1 MVRKPRSRRPAATRS
16 RKAETPAA
24 PLTEAQLKRKVK
36 ARPALKKPKA
46 VTLRF
51 DRMLAGA
58 PKVRHK
64 TTKRPKSLIARPH
77 AKAKSGSGLDLQI
90 EIAGAELGTRV
101 FRPDISGTRVPLPR
115 MTAKMRRDARMGLP
129 DLDGY
134 LPDHLPLQPVPPQL
148 DRALR
153 VRPFV
158 NALNRSK
165 TQRRATTVFWP
176 EDRYTFS
183 DTAFPWC
190 TVGRVDTAGG
200 WASGVLI
207 GPRHMLTCSH
217 AMVWGSGNSAGWV
230 RFRPSFFDGNAP
242 FGEAWATRWYAFRK
256 VFGPNIDATE
266 AREDYVVL
274 VLDRRIGDTCGWMGS
289 RTYSESWDGG
299 TFWRHIGYPGDMA
312 GGQRPSYE
320 RDIALDGRNNST
332 HRQVWHRGDIWPGQ
346 SGGPFFAWWSGE
358 NWPRVVCVQSW
369 ENNQR
374 NGASGG
380 SRLVDLIIR
389 ARDDFP

>member
-1 MVRKPRSRRPAATRS
+1 MARKSSSRSI
-16 RKAETPAA
+16 RKSNGPAA
-24 PLTEAQLKRKVK
+24 PLTEVQLKRKIK
-36 ARPALKKPKA
+36 ARPALIKPGKIKLH
-46 VTLRF
+46 VDMMVSGT
-51 DRMLAGA
+51 
-58 PKVRHK
+58 PKLRHK
-64 TTKRPKSLIARPH
+64 MARLSKSLIARPH
-77 AKAKSGSGLDLQI
+77 AKVRSGRGHKLEL

-101 FRPDISGTRVPLPR
+101 FRPAITGKRIPLPKI
-115 MTAKMRRDARMGLP
+115 TAKMRREAQLGLP
-129 DLDGY
+129 ALSGY
-134 LPDHLPLQPVPPQL
+134 LPDHLPLQPSPPQL
-148 DRALR
+148 DKALR
-153 VRPFV
+153 VKPFI
-158 NALNRSK
+158 NALSRSK
-165 TQRRATTVFWP
+165 TERRATTVFQP

-200 WASGVLI
+200 WASGALV
-207 GPRHMLTCSH
+207 GPRHLLTCSH

-230 RFRPSFFDGNAP
+230 RFRPSYFDGNAP

-256 VFGPNIDATE
+256 VTGPTINAAE

-299 TFWRHIGYPGDMA
+299 TYWRHIGYPGDMA

-320 RDIALDGRNNST
+320 RDIALDGRNSST
-332 HRQVWHRGDIWPGQ
+332 HRAVWHQGDVWPGQ

-358 NWPRVVCVQSW
+358 SWPRAVCVQSW
-369 ENNQR
+369 QNNQR

-389 ARDDFP
+389 ARNEFP